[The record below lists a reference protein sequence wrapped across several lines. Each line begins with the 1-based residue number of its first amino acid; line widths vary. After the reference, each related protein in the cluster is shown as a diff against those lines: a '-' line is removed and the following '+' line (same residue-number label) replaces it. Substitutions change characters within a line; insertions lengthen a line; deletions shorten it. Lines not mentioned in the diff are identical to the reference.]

1 MVSETWIN
9 AATAPQIKTIYR
21 GLDYGFQFWLGA
33 SFVSG
38 KRIDWVEA
46 QGQGGQRIFIVPTLD
61 LVTVVTAGNYYG
73 NDRLANLVPQIVFDD
88 YVLPAGVYCEPAFSV
103 QDRSARPWMPAVAP
117 RSPPRSS
124 SMPWLPEAAP

>member
-1 MVSETWIN
+1 LFFNRAAGVKRVLSASGLRRIVVSTLVGRHWRKE
-9 AATAPQIKTIYR
+9 KTIYR

-38 KRIDWVEA
+38 KRINWVEA

-73 NDRLANLVPQIVFDD
+73 NDHLANLVPQIVFDD
-88 YVLPAGVYCEPAFSV
+88 YVLPAVDAK
-103 QDRSARPWMPAVAP
+103 R
-117 RSPPRSS
+117 
-124 SMPWLPEAAP
+124 

>member
-1 MVSETWIN
+1 VVSETWIN
-9 AATAPQIKTIYR
+9 VASAPQIKTIYR

-33 SFVSG
+33 SFVAG
-38 KRIDWVEA
+38 KPINRVEA

-88 YVLPAGVYCEPAFSV
+88 YVLPAVDA
-103 QDRSARPWMPAVAP
+103 AR
-117 RSPPRSS
+117 
-124 SMPWLPEAAP
+124 